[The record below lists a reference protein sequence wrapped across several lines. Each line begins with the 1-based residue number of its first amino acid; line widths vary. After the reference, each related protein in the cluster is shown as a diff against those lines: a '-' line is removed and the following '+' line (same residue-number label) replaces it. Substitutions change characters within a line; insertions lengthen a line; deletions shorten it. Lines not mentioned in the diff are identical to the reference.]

1 MRKRQLTTSS
11 FRICFHIEKKIKKKF
26 EKIAETKIPVSSL
39 GQIQV
44 RSTTF
49 HPLPRNLG
57 GVCGYLP
64 GKSRPYFYAQSTAL
78 DLLCQD
84 LSSDPKNIYFY
95 FIKYC
100 IKVKNLG
107 ISSNFQS
114 YFFVG
119 LDQSHTRV
127 WPKNMLTRRISLYR
141 QNPQKRNK
149 KKITIGPAI
158 ADFMQNQTLFRIH
171 IFGGNYL
178 NGGILRILCVGRILV
193 SNSALSQFPVLL
205 NISKTISIFK
215 QN

>member
-1 MRKRQLTTSS
+1 M
-11 FRICFHIEKKIKKKF
+11 
-26 EKIAETKIPVSSL
+26 SSL

-119 LDQSHTRV
+119 LDQSHTRL
-127 WPKNMLTRRISLYR
+127 WPKNMLTRRISVYL
-141 QNPQKRNK
+141 QNPQKRKGK
-149 KKITIGPAI
+149 KNHNWP
-158 ADFMQNQTLFRIH
+158 
-171 IFGGNYL
+171 
-178 NGGILRILCVGRILV
+178 
-193 SNSALSQFPVLL
+193 SNRRFYAKSDPFSGQFPKISSPDLDQSHKLL
-205 NISKTISIFK
+205 RHKNMLTRRISEKL
-215 QN
+215 